1 VLPTITNVQR
11 LMADNVKR
19 FNTNNSMVANLTDGG
34 NAATWYQSAKPI
46 EPLSPITDFHGS
58 L

>member
-34 NAATWYQSAKPI
+34 NAATWYQ
-46 EPLSPITDFHGS
+46 LNSPSNRTFKS
-58 L
+58 YN